1 MGRMLTVRMGN
12 HLRLQSIQQKPPTGE
27 RCWQSK
33 GCSAEYHAGLFFI
46 LQKLTLVTRPGTVD
60 SACLS

>member
-1 MGRMLTVRMGN
+1 MGN

-27 RCWQSK
+27 RCWQFK

-46 LQKLTLVTRPGTVD
+46 LQKFTLVTRPGTVD
-60 SACLS
+60 SGCLS